1 MNNEELQKKCKRLEQ
16 ELTLFKD
23 ASRQW
28 TAIQKMLQQ
37 SNTSL
42 KKTQKE
48 LVIAKKNAEA
58 SVKAKATFLA
68 SMSHE
73 IRTPMNGVLGMTSL
87 LENSELNEEQID
99 YVRTIKTCSESLLTI
114 INEILDFSKLESGNL
129 ELEYKPLSL
138 SILIEDIFALLQE
151 KVNKKNV
158 ELLYFIDENVSDSI
172 YGDVTRLRQIILNL
186 VNNAIKFTK
195 EGEILV
201 TVKKSNTL
209 PDGKIVLQFSI
220 KDTGLGIPEDKFDKL
235 FKPFSQVDS
244 STTRKYGGTGLGLII
259 SKKLSEA
266 MGGHIWFTSKFK
278 KGTTFFFDI
287 ISGIAPPLKKEYSDN
302 EISEL
307 KNLNILIVDDN
318 LTNLKILKLWC
329 THWGMNIVD
338 FISPVNAIEYIKHN
352 QNNIDIVI
360 TDYHMPELD
369 GLQFTEKAR
378 KNIHQQQIPFI
389 LLSSA
394 SNIPN
399 EKKELFNHIAM
410 KPIRHNKL
418 FRMLRASISKTQ
430 VTVNKNKN
438 IDLNPNQIQIISQ
451 AYPIKILVAE
461 DNIINQKLIKK
472 ILEKMGYE
480 PTIASDGEEILQI
493 IEINLM
499 KKKHQNEN
507 YDLIFMDCQ
516 MPVMDGYETTKKI
529 RSKKNII
536 QPYIVAMTAN
546 AMRGDKEKCLNAGMD
561 HYISKP
567 INLTEVEK
575 SIKNAI
581 EVINKRKNTTQL

>member
-1 MNNEELQKKCKRLEQ
+1 MKNTNLIEKCKRLEQ

-28 TAIQKMLQQ
+28 TAIQKMLQK

-87 LENSELNEEQID
+87 LENSELNDEQID

-158 ELLYFIDENVSDSI
+158 ELLYLIDEDLSDSI

-195 EGEILV
+195 EGEILI
-201 TVKKSNTL
+201 TVKKTNYK
-209 PDGKIVLQFSI
+209 PDGKITIQFSI
-220 KDTGLGIPEDKFDKL
+220 KDTGLGIPEDKFDRL

-266 MGGHIWFTSKFK
+266 MGGHIWFESEFK

-287 ISGIAPPLKKEYSDN
+287 ITAVAPPVKKEYPKED
-302 EISEL
+302 ISEL
-307 KNLNILIVDDN
+307 KNLNILILDDN
-318 LTNLKILKLWC
+318 LTNLKILNLWC
-329 THWGMNIVD
+329 TQWGMNIVE
-338 FISPVNAIEYIKHN
+338 FLSPLDAIEFL
-352 QNNIDIVI
+352 NNKNNKIDII
-360 TDYHMPELD
+360 ISDYHMPEMD
-369 GLQFTEKAR
+369 GLQFTETIR
-378 KNIHQQQIPFI
+378 KQFSIETLPVI

-394 SNIPN
+394 NNIPA
-399 EKKELFNHIAM
+399 EKQELFNNISM
-410 KPIRHNKL
+410 KPIRHDKL
-418 FRMLRASISKTQ
+418 FRILISSLS
-430 VTVNKNKN
+430 KNKTILNRNRDNN
-438 IDLNPNQIQIISQ
+438 INIFETISDT
-451 AYPIKILVAE
+451 YPIKILVAE
-461 DNIINQKLIKK
+461 DNIINQKLIRK
-472 ILEKMGYE
+472 ILEKMGYNA
-480 PTIASDGEEILQI
+480 TIVADGEEVLQI
-493 IEINLM
+493 LGIN
-499 KKKHQNEN
+499 KKLVKNQTEHF
-507 YDLIFMDCQ
+507 DLIFMDCQ
-516 MPVMDGYETTKKI
+516 MPVIDGYETTKIIRKKEKI
-529 RSKKNII
+529 R

-561 HYISKP
+561 DYISKP
-567 INLTEVEK
+567 INLNEVK
-575 SIKNAI
+575 TAIKNAL
-581 EVINKRKNTTQL
+581 EINKKTKKT

>member
-1 MNNEELQKKCKRLEQ
+1 MKNEDLHEKCKRLEQ

-28 TAIQKMLQQ
+28 TAIQKMLQK
-37 SNTSL
+37 SNTAL

-87 LENSELNEEQID
+87 LENSELNEEQVD
-99 YVRTIKTCSESLLTI
+99 YVRTIKTCGESLLTI
-114 INEILDFSKLESGNL
+114 INEILDFSKLESGNI
-129 ELEYKPLSL
+129 ELEYKPLSI
-138 SILIEDIFALLQE
+138 SVLIEDIFALLQE

-158 ELLYFIDENVSDSI
+158 ELLYLIDKDVSDSI

-195 EGEILV
+195 EGEIV
-201 TVKKSNTL
+201 IAVKKSKSL
-209 PDGKIVLQFSI
+209 GDGNIILQFSI
-220 KDTGLGIPEDKFDKL
+220 KDTGLGIPKDKFDKL

-266 MGGHIWFTSKFK
+266 MGGHIWLTSEYK

-287 ISGIAPPLKKEYSDN
+287 MTKIAPPVKKEYPEED
-302 EISEL
+302 ISKL
-307 KNLNILIVDDN
+307 KDLNIVVVDDN
-318 LTNLKILKLWC
+318 LTNLKITNLWC
-329 THWGMNIVD
+329 TQWGINIID
-338 FISPVNAIEYIKHN
+338 FLSPIDSLNYIK
-352 QNNIDIVI
+352 NNINKIDLVI
-360 TDYHMPELD
+360 SDYHMPEMDGVELGEKIRAKFPLD
-369 GLQFTEKAR
+369 KLP
-378 KNIHQQQIPFI
+378 II

-394 SNIPN
+394 SNIPKD
-399 EKKELFNHIAM
+399 KKELFNKIAM
-410 KPIRHNKL
+410 KPVRHNKL
-418 FRMLRASISKTQ
+418 LRMIISSISKDKKIGKENTKTRKAQ
-430 VTVNKNKN
+430 GLIEV
-438 IDLNPNQIQIISQ
+438 ISND
-451 AYPIKILVAE
+451 YPIKILVAE

-472 ILEKMGYE
+472 ILEKMGYSAKI
-480 PTIASDGEEILQI
+480 TSDGEEVLQI
-493 IEINLM
+493 FGINSTQPES
-499 KKKHQNEN
+499 QNEY

-516 MPVMDGYETTKKI
+516 MPVKDGYETTKLI
-529 RSKKNII
+529 RKKQNFI

-546 AMRGDKEKCLNAGMD
+546 AMRGDKEKCISSGMD
-561 HYISKP
+561 DYISKP
-567 INLTEVEK
+567 INIAEVK
-575 SIKNAI
+575 NSIKNAI
-581 EVINKRKNTTQL
+581 HVINKRKKQYSE